1 MKTKKWKE
9 KTILNLYDVVTL
21 KPAVAT
27 GKNRIRNLKVIA
39 EVVQIKRVLEKYESS
54 EKIEIFIRND
64 YRHRNK
70 EFISRVAPLFLEP
83 QYLEDYHSFPRW

>member
-1 MKTKKWKE
+1 M
-9 KTILNLYDVVTL
+9 YDVVTL

-39 EVVQIKRVLEKYESS
+39 ELAQIKRVLEKNMSRVEKLKLS
-54 EKIEIFIRND
+54 EMITSTVI
-64 YRHRNK
+64 K

>member
-27 GKNRIRNLKVIA
+27 GKNRIRNLKVTA
-39 EVVQIKRVLEKYESS
+39 ELAQIKRVLEKYESS
-54 EKIEIFIRND
+54 EKN
-64 YRHRNK
+64 
-70 EFISRVAPLFLEP
+70 
-83 QYLEDYHSFPRW
+83 